1 MCSAVDILAY
11 PSFLILENS
20 VSDSKEEIISHIR
33 TVMVDYFELDASQIT
48 ADSNLYEDL
57 DIDSIDTIDLI
68 IELKKHVDKE
78 IDEMALLE
86 CKTIGDVAEI
96 IAKM

>member
-1 MCSAVDILAY
+1 M
-11 PSFLILENS
+11 
-20 VSDSKEEIISHIR
+20 SDSKEEIISHIR